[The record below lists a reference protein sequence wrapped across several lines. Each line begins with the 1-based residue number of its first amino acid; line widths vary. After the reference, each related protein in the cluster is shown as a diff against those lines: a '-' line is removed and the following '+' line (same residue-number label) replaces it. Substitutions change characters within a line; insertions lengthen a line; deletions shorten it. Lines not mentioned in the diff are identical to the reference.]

1 MARVHFVN
9 VFPGDCTIIQH
20 ASGRVSMI
28 DICDGNSETTQK
40 ALFESVAKSEGK
52 VAGNFGMCQYNTN
65 PIDYCNALGIKS
77 VFRFILSH
85 PDMDHMDGFNRLI
98 DEIGILNFWNSGA
111 RKPKPEFKQG
121 SPYKEADWDRY
132 VKVRDGKESGVTSLN
147 KIAGDKFSFANA
159 NESGGVGDAL
169 SILAPNEELLADPDL
184 EDDINEG
191 SYVVLYRS
199 AGGRVLLCGDAHDA
213 AFESI
218 KKSYKADVEGCAV
231 LLAPHHG
238 RDSGRSYDFLDFIK
252 PKLTII
258 GCAPSQHIS
267 YGEWSKRNLDILTS
281 NQAGNIVLDIVA
293 GQIDIYIE
301 NKTFVEAYLPAGTPI
316 KKNDMGYYWLRTIK
330 E

>member
-1 MARVHFVN
+1 MPRVHFVN

-20 ASGRVSMI
+20 ASGRVSML
-28 DICDGNSETTQK
+28 DICDGNAEAKQK
-40 ALFESVAKSEGK
+40 AFFESVAKAEGK
-52 VAGNFGMCQYNTN
+52 VAGNFGMCQHNTN
-65 PIDYCNALGIKS
+65 PIDYCNKFGINS

-85 PDMDHMDGFNRLI
+85 PDMDHMDGFNRLVDELGI
-98 DEIGILNFWNSGA
+98 DNFWDSGA
-111 RKPKPEFKQG
+111 RKAKPEFKQG
-121 SPYKEADWDRY
+121 SMYKEADWDRY
-132 VKVRDGKESGVTSLN
+132 VKVRDGNESGVTVVN
-147 KIAGDKFSFANA
+147 KIAGDKFLFANA
-159 NESGGVGDAL
+159 DESGGTGDAL
-169 SILAPNEELLADPDL
+169 NILAPNEELLADPDL

-218 KKSYKADVEGCAV
+218 KHNYKANVQGCAV
-231 LLAPHHG
+231 MLAPHHG

-267 YGEWSKRNLDILTS
+267 YGEWSKRSLDILTS

-293 GQIDIYIE
+293 GQIDVYIE
-301 NKTFVEAYLPAGTPI
+301 NKTFAEAYLPVGTPV

>member
-20 ASGRVSMI
+20 ASGRVTMM
-28 DICDGNSETTQK
+28 DICDGNAETTQK
-40 ALFESVAKSEGK
+40 AVFESAQKAEGK
-52 VAGNFGMCQYNTN
+52 VAGNFGMCKHNTN
-65 PIDYCNALGIKS
+65 PVDYCDARGITS

-85 PDMDHMDGFNRLI
+85 PDMDHMDGFNRLV
-98 DEIGILNFWNSGA
+98 DEIGIVNFWDSGA

-121 SPYKEADWDRY
+121 SLYKEADWDRY
-132 VKVRDGKESGVTSLN
+132 AKVRDGNEKGVTAVN
-147 KIAGDKFSFANA
+147 TIEGAKFSYAN
-159 NESGGVGDAL
+159 NDDSGGAGDAL
-169 SILAPNEELLADPDL
+169 SILAPSKELLADPDL

-213 AFESI
+213 AFEHI
-218 KKSYKADVEGCAV
+218 KKKYEADVQGCAV
-231 LLAPHHG
+231 MLAPHHG

-267 YGEWSKRNLDILTS
+267 YGEWSKRGLDILTS
-281 NQAGNIVLDIVA
+281 NQAGNIVLDIA
-293 GQIDIYIE
+293 SGQMDVYIE
-301 NKTFVEAYLPAGTPI
+301 NETFAKAYLPAGTPT